1 MTSLQGKTLAEIG
14 ELRLIEEVILPMA
27 RSFDQATGA
36 GDDCA
41 FIQVGEH
48 ILAATGD
55 VGPRPVIQ
63 NLAAHREDWEAAG
76 WLAVVATASDVASA
90 AAKPLFLTNCID
102 APPDLRVE
110 ALTSF
115 MQGYFRALSSF
126 GFRNGGGDLR
136 HGPNL
141 MARVFGVGLVE
152 HGRRIGRSGAAPG
165 DHLVAIGPTGMFMAN
180 FLLALRAEETSS
192 RALTPEDS
200 PQLLRFPRPQL
211 EAMQVLAGHGLI
223 VAASDTSDGLIG
235 AVDNIAKTSR
245 CGFNILLDEAHLAP
259 EVRAAAE
266 QYGVD
271 SPWNIF
277 FAWGDWSIAA
287 VVPAGR
293 LADFVAVC
301 QSHRF
306 EWRFLGEAT
315 VGQGLTARKKGA
327 DVQFDL
333 AVVRNENFVLQG
345 FNAGISGH
353 LSYILQTPLLLNGK
367 DARHVR

>member
-1 MTSLQGKTLAEIG
+1 MNSLQGKTLAEIG
-14 ELRLIEEVILPMA
+14 ELRLLEEVVLPMA
-27 RSFDQATGA
+27 RSFDSATGA

-41 FIQVGEH
+41 FIQVGGYM
-48 ILAATGD
+48 LAATGD

-76 WLAVVATASDVASA
+76 WLAVVATASDVAAA

-110 ALTSF
+110 ALKSF
-115 MQGYFRALSSF
+115 MQGYFRALTTF

-136 HGPNL
+136 HGPSL
-141 MARVFGVGLVE
+141 LARVFGVGLVE
-152 HGRRIGRSGAAPG
+152 HGGRIGRSGAAHG
-165 DHLVAIGPTGMFMAN
+165 DHLVVIGPAGLFMAN
-180 FLLALRAEETSS
+180 FLLAMKAEETAS

-200 PQLLRFPRPQL
+200 PQLLRFPTPQL
-211 EAMQVLAGHGLI
+211 EAMQVLARHGLI

-235 AVDNIAKTSR
+235 AVDNIARASR
-245 CGFNILLDEAHLAP
+245 CGFHLRLDERHLAP

-266 QYGVD
+266 QYEVD
-271 SPWNIF
+271 SHWNVF

-293 LADFVAVC
+293 LPDFEAVC

-306 EWRFLGEAT
+306 EWRSLGEAT
-315 VGQGLTARKKGA
+315 VGDGLTAQK
-327 DVQFDL
+327 QSSNEWFDL
-333 AVVRNENFVLQG
+333 AIVRNENFVSRG

-353 LSYILQTPLLLNGK
+353 LDYILRTPLLLK
-367 DARHVR
+367 SRDS

>member
-1 MTSLQGKTLAEIG
+1 MTSLQGKTLAELG
-14 ELRLIEEVILPMA
+14 ELRLLEEVVLPMA
-27 RSFDQATGA
+27 RSFDQATSV

-48 ILAATGD
+48 MLAATGD

-63 NLAAHREDWEAAG
+63 NLAAHRDDWEAAG

-90 AAKPLFLTNCID
+90 AAKPLFLTNCTD
-102 APPDLRVE
+102 APPDLTVE
-110 ALTSF
+110 ALSSF
-115 MQGYFRALSSF
+115 MRGYFRALTTF

-141 MARVFGVGLVE
+141 LARVFGVGLVE
-152 HGRRIGRSGAAPG
+152 HGRRIGRGGASPG
-165 DHLVAIGPTGMFMAN
+165 DHLVCIGPAGSFMAN
-180 FLLALRAEETSS
+180 FLLAMKAEETASQ
-192 RALTPEDS
+192 ALTPEDS

-211 EAMQVLAGHGLI
+211 EAMQVLARHGLV

-235 AVDNIAKTSR
+235 AVDNIARTSR
-245 CGFNILLDEAHLAP
+245 CGFHLRLDEAHLAP

-266 QYGVD
+266 QFEVD

-277 FAWGDWSIAA
+277 FAWGDWSVAV
-287 VVPAGR
+287 VVPAGQ
-293 LADFVAVC
+293 LADFEAVC
-301 QSHRF
+301 QSHQF

-315 VGQGLTARKKGA
+315 MGKGLTAQKQGGDERF
-327 DVQFDL
+327 DV
-333 AVVRNENFVLQG
+333 AIIRNENFVSRG

-353 LSYILQTPLLLNGK
+353 LDYILRTPLLLNSR
-367 DARHVR
+367 DA